1 MSVSVTGGVEE
12 RRGGGYFTEETAT
25 QSTATTFA
33 TLATAADLTTVVGG
47 TATSFI
53 RNRYLL
59 ASGAVEGQWRTII
72 MSGTGEAYVLLASGT
87 ATGMLVFTANAQIA
101 WLRAL
106 GGKWRILETTASL
119 ASST

>member
-1 MSVSVTGGVEE
+1 MSVSVTAGMEE
-12 RRGGGYFTEETAT
+12 KRGGGYFTQESAT

-33 TLATAADLTTVVGG
+33 TLATQVDLTVITGG

-59 ASGAVEGQWRTII
+59 ASGAVEGQRREII

-87 ATGMLVFTANAQIA
+87 ATGMLVFTANDQIA
-101 WLRAL
+101 WLRVL